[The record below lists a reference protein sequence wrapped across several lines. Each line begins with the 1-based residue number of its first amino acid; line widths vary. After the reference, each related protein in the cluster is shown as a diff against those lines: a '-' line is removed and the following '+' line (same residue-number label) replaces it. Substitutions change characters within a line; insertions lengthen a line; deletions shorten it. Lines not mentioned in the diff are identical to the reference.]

1 MAGYIPGFRRK
12 RIRIAKLAIAPITH
26 ISDPKALT
34 TEVAN
39 GPSES
44 NERSSHST
52 EAADAADAAPNTT
65 RSPRNADLAAI
76 GGRDHSGRDQAKNLS
91 DPVRAA
97 CLVLNDV
104 MERGRAS

>member
-44 NERSSHST
+44 NERNSHST
-52 EAADAADAAPNTT
+52 EAADAARNTT

-76 GGRDHSGRDQAKNLS
+76 GGRDHSGRDQAKNQYQI
-91 DPVRAA
+91 PFVRPAW
-97 CLVLNDV
+97 
-104 MERGRAS
+104 S